1 MVRQRHRSW
10 EGASVIEGRRGGVS
24 ETILQRPATGEC
36 YGKRESGRAGKGCSR
51 CDSGDESLL
60 VGGQSA
66 EVAFYLYAVPELV
79 RLAKESAKTNRHGRR
94 D

>member
-1 MVRQRHRSW
+1 MDWGQGNVTV
-10 EGASVIEGRRGGVS
+10 A
-24 ETILQRPATGEC
+24 P
-36 YGKRESGRAGKGCSR
+36 ESGCAGQGCGR

-79 RLAKESAKTNRHGRR
+79 RLAKESAKANRHGRR